1 LRIGFHIPLSGG
13 WRKAV
18 DYACLLGCQTM
29 QVFSHNPRS
38 WGGFSEGKNVKLL
51 LHAANIKPLII
62 HSAYIVNLA
71 SLKYGE
77 KSRELLLKERE
88 KGKRWGAEF
97 LVFHPGSGD
106 KKTLYQNLEILSQHF
121 SSPPYLT
128 IENTSGGGRRLG
140 KDLREIEEILCLF
153 PYLRFCLDTA
163 HLFQQGYNL
172 ASRRGRR
179 HLFRF
184 LGEKIGEEKLAIVH
198 LNDSLTPLSSHF
210 DRHWHIG
217 RGKIGERGM
226 QEMLREFSRR
236 DIAVIMETPGI
247 GSEMDR
253 INMQKARALCR
264 APHSTVT
271 DLARFLGLSTSQ
283 PLFNAV

>member
-1 LRIGFHIPLSGG
+1 LRIGFHIPLSRG
-13 WRKAV
+13 WCKAV
-18 DYACLLGCQTM
+18 DYACSLGCQTM

-38 WGGFSEGKNVKLL
+38 WGGFSEEKGVKSL
-51 LHAANIKPLII
+51 LHAAHIKPLII

-71 SLKYGE
+71 SSKYGE
-77 KSRELLLKERE
+77 KSCELLLRERARGKE
-88 KGKRWGAEF
+88 WGADF

-106 KKTLYQNLEILSQHF
+106 KKTLYQNLENLSPHF

-153 PYLRFCLDTA
+153 PHLRFCLDTA
-163 HLFQQGYNL
+163 HLFQQGCNL

-184 LGEKIGEEKLAIVH
+184 LGGKVGKEKLAIVH
-198 LNDSLTPLSSHF
+198 LNDSLTLLSSHF

-217 RGKIGERGM
+217 RGRIGERGM
-226 QEMLREFSRR
+226 KELLKEFSHR

-253 INMQKARALCR
+253 INMQKARALCGD
-264 APHSTVT
+264 PSY
-271 DLARFLGLSTSQ
+271 
-283 PLFNAV
+283 